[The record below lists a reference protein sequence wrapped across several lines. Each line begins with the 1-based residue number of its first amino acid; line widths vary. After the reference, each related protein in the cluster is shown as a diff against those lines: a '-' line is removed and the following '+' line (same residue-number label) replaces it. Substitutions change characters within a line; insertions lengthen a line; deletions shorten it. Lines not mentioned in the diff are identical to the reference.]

1 MGFLK
6 AQMRFAMKVCVDTRP
21 GRQSPEAEHRP
32 KHVPD
37 RIKMLREHGKKAFL
51 LPDGTVRRPGVPAYP
66 VVSAK
71 TGCYHC
77 GMMRMAYT
85 RIGAAISSARTRTEK
100 NQLIKA
106 RQRLIS
112 LGLQFANVRDK
123 ANRCNFAY
131 RASKRYPRR

>member
-1 MGFLK
+1 ML
-6 AQMRFAMKVCVDTRP
+6 CVDTRP

-37 RIKMLREHGKKAFL
+37 RINMLRERGKKAFL

-66 VVSAK
+66 VISAK

-85 RIGAAISSARTRTEK
+85 RIGAAINSARSQMEK

-106 RQRLIS
+106 RQRLIDIS
-112 LGLQFANVRDK
+112 LQFSNVRDRS
-123 ANRCNFAY
+123 NRCNFSLA
-131 RASKRYPRR
+131 ASKRRR